1 MNTDNNSIIKKLICE
16 ELSIADNCNNIDSM
30 YSNLYNEAVDILTN
44 NYTQI
49 PQIVKTVAELIYI
62 ASEREQDAYVN
73 QLYGEIEKN
82 AVHIHDNQLLETIIY
97 TSKAYKNYITL
108 SIIRENIKRNITPQ
122 NIKIIIQHIPTLLT
136 HRNIRKY
143 LIHLSKIASY
153 RLIRKI
159 NRIVRKAKKDIGKTT
174 TYDPMTENTIL
185 NDNAIKEAREYKER
199 ATELMRKIEP
209 LFI

>member
-73 QLYGEIEKN
+73 QL
-82 AVHIHDNQLLETIIY
+82 LETIIY

-122 NIKIIIQHIPTLLT
+122 NIGI
-136 HRNIRKY
+136 
-143 LIHLSKIASY
+143 
-153 RLIRKI
+153 
-159 NRIVRKAKKDIGKTT
+159 
-174 TYDPMTENTIL
+174 
-185 NDNAIKEAREYKER
+185 
-199 ATELMRKIEP
+199 
-209 LFI
+209 